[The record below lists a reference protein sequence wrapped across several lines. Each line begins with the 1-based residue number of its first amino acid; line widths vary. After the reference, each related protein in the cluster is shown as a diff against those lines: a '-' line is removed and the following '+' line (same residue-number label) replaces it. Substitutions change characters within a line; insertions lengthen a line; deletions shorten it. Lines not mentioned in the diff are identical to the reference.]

1 MVERFGD
8 EALVFLAES
17 DRWVRLNR
25 TATEL
30 LESIQA
36 DGAPR
41 LTAGEVASRLR
52 RQYDLEAGYAA
63 EIAAHMLEDWSRA
76 GIVRPVPDEEEP

>member
-8 EALVFLAES
+8 ASLVFLADT

-36 DGAPR
+36 DGGPEIVAD
-41 LTAGEVASRLR
+41 EVAARLV
-52 RQYDLEAGYAA
+52 RQYDLEVRYAQEVA
-63 EIAAHMLEDWSRA
+63 TNLLQEWSRA
-76 GIVRPVPDEEEP
+76 GIVCPASEEEEP